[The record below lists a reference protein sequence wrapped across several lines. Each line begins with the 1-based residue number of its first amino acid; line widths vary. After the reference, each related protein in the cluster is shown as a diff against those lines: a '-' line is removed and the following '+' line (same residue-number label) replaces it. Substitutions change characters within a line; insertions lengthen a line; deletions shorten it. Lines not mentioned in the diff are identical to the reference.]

1 VAKALFLCDG
11 APRPWEWR
19 DQAWDLE
26 GVIRHHG
33 PKADLNLRV
42 ENLSHRVLETIDA
55 RASDLVRIAA
65 YVYAADQ
72 SVKRGGPK
80 DVYGSSWRRTI
91 ALSIPVT
98 APDFWSQ
105 ATIRVP
111 LQDALNFLSDDD
123 WEFHFAPGPPEGRQ
137 LVLNVDKAG
146 LLSRPDSVI
155 LFSGGADSLCATI
168 EQAAEGRGRPLL
180 VSHRPTPPVDSRQKT
195 LLCALREHF
204 ATWAFPQLGF
214 WIHRRGSEAV
224 ETSQRTRSFL
234 FASLG
239 AATASTL
246 NLRDVIL
253 ADNGV
258 VSLNIPFNAQLVGA
272 LATRSTHPK
281 FLWLFNRFVQ
291 AVFDEPL
298 QLCNPLANRTRAEA
312 FHILRA
318 NHADALLQETVS
330 CAHARGRPSVQP
342 HCGIC
347 SQCIDRRFASLS
359 ASLEEHD
366 LAECYGLDIFSESL
380 PEGDPRTMAI
390 SYVGLARRILKT
402 SQDDLFSEFPQL
414 YDCILPDDPK
424 PESTAETLIALLQRH
439 ATTVLRVLENQA
451 IKLAPQIAVG
461 DLTPTSLV
469 GLCVSPVE
477 SPDGDFRAAP
487 GFRSVWCQG
496 QQYTFG
502 PKQAQ
507 VVEILYR
514 AHLSD
519 TPDVGQDYILET
531 VESSGRRLRDLFKDH
546 PAWKSLIVSGKGKGT
561 FRLNI

>member
-1 VAKALFLCDG
+1 VARALFLCDG

-42 ENLSHRVLETIDA
+42 ENLSHRVLGTIDA

-65 YVYAADQ
+65 YVYGADQ
-72 SVKRGGPK
+72 SVRRGGPK
-80 DVYGSSWRRTI
+80 DVYGTAWRRTI
-91 ALSIPVT
+91 ALSIPVVD
-98 APDFWSQ
+98 PDFWGQ
-105 ATIRVP
+105 RQVREA
-111 LQDALNFLSDDD
+111 LHDALNFVSDDD
-123 WEFHFAPGPPEGRQ
+123 WEFHFSPGAPEAGQ
-137 LVLNVDKAG
+137 LVLNVDKAE
-146 LLSRPDSVI
+146 LLNRPDSVV

-168 EQAAEGRGRPLL
+168 EQATEGRGRPLL

-195 LLCALREHF
+195 LLLGLRERF
-204 ATWAFPQLGF
+204 PMWAFPQLGF
-214 WIHRRGSEAV
+214 WIHRRGSDAV

-239 AATASTL
+239 AAVASAL
-246 NLRDVIL
+246 NLRDVAI

-281 FLWLFNRFVQ
+281 FLWLFNRFIQ

-298 QLCNPLANRTRAEA
+298 QLWNPLANRTRAEA
-312 FHILRA
+312 FQILRA
-318 NHADALLQETVS
+318 HGAEALLQETVS
-330 CAHARGRPSVQP
+330 CSHARGRPAVQP
-342 HCGIC
+342 HCGAC
-347 SQCIDRRFASLS
+347 SQCIDRRFASLA

-366 LAECYGLDIFSESL
+366 LAECYELDIFSESL
-380 PEGDPRTMAI
+380 PEGNPRTLAI

-402 SQDDLFSEFPQL
+402 PQDDLFSEFPQL
-414 YDCILPDDPK
+414 YECILPDDPK

-439 ATTVLRVLENQA
+439 ARTVLGVLQDQA
-451 IKLAPQIAVG
+451 IKLAPEIAAG
-461 DLTPTSLV
+461 DLAPTSLV
-469 GLCVSPVE
+469 GLSVSPEE
-477 SPDGDFRAAP
+477 SPNGEFRAAP

-496 QQYTFG
+496 QEYTFG
-502 PKQAQ
+502 SKQAQ

-514 AHLSD
+514 AHQSG
-519 TPDVGQDYILET
+519 TPDVGQDYILEA